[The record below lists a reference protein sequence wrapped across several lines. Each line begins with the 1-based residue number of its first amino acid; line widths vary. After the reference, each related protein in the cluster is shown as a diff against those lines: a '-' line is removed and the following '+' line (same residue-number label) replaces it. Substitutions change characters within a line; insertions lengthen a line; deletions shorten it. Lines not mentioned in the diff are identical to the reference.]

1 MKATQA
7 NSIAPKLISII
18 YTPRTILRRVG
29 IVPTQRV
36 AFSERGEL
44 YISAK
49 GRVACSCNWSV
60 ARA

>member
-44 YISAK
+44 YIPAK
-49 GRVACSCNWSV
+49 GQVACSCN
-60 ARA
+60 